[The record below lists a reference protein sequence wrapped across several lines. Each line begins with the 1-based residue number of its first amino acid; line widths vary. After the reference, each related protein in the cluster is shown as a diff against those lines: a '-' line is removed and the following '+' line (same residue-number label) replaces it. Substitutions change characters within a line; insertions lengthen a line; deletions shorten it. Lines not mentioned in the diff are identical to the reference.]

1 MLVPEEFKRL
11 TRCFWQG
18 SDREAKDEDDWIAR
32 SLRLCGEPE
41 QVVIKKFLAELL
53 ARNPSVAELK
63 EIWRSGSSSYGV
75 YDEHVRDFFQKIHD
89 LAKA

>member
-32 SLRLCGEPE
+32 SLRLCGERE
-41 QVVIKKFLAELL
+41 QAVVKKFLADLL

-63 EIWRSGSSSYGV
+63 RIWQSGGPSYGV
-75 YDEHVRDFFQKIHD
+75 HDEHVLGFFRKIRD
-89 LAKA
+89 LAKG